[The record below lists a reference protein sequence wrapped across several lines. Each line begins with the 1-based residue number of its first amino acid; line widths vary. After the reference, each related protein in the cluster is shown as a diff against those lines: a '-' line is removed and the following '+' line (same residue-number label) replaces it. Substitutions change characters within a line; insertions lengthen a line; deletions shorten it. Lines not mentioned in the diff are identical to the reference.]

1 MNEVLSKNRALLIS
15 NAIAAEDRKKMEEKF
30 NTRITQ
36 HRLRRGDKVDT
47 GDGDD
52 EFAKAHDMHSLIAG
66 IV

>member
-36 HRLRRGDKVDT
+36 HRLRRDT